1 MTAMGQIKA
10 ILSDSDGTLINS
22 LYLIRHGQYEAT
34 AAYLAA
40 RGVPRHDIPEY
51 EVYES
56 YINRSVGGNT
66 RETLEATLR
75 LLYSET
81 HEHHLQNI
89 DFDELDR
96 SLQPVQDRIAPLY
109 VHPFHGLTELFTWLG
124 QNGISLG
131 IFTSGTAYHIVRH
144 YGISL
149 PALGYTDLYRN
160 DTVGNQEK
168 LHAFTDRVKAVYGIP
183 QFVAVTADDVTRT
196 KPDPEGMLK
205 ALDLLGLSP
214 EDVVSLGD
222 HPVDMQAAKA
232 AGVHA
237 IGTTHGFSTAAE
249 LKAAGAIRTVDSLL
263 TIPKLIEA
271 HNSGKDPL
279 F

>member
-1 MTAMGQIKA
+1 MSKIKA

-22 LYLIRHGQYEAT
+22 LYLIRHGQYEASVE
-34 AAYLAA
+34 YLTSI
-40 RGVPRHDIPEY
+40 GVPRHDIPEY
-51 EVYES
+51 DVYES

-75 LLYSET
+75 LLFGET
-81 HEHHLQNI
+81 HEHHLNKI

-124 QNGISLG
+124 KNSLSMG
-131 IFTSGTAYHIVRH
+131 IFTSGSAYHIVRH
-144 YGISL
+144 YGLAL

-160 DTVGNQEK
+160 DTADNLQK
-168 LHAFTDRVKAVYGIP
+168 LAAFIERVKAVYGIP

-196 KPDPEGMLK
+196 KPDPEAVLK
-205 ALDLLGLSP
+205 ALDMLGLKP
-214 EDVVSLGD
+214 DEVVAMGD
-222 HPVDMQAAKA
+222 HPVDIKAARA

-237 IGTTHGFSTAAE
+237 MGTTHGFSTAAE
-249 LKAAGAIRTVDSLL
+249 LKEAGAFMTVDNLVK
-263 TIPKLIEA
+263 IPHLIEA
-271 HNSGKDPL
+271 HNSGKKLL

>member
-1 MTAMGQIKA
+1 MIKA

-34 AAYLAA
+34 AEYLAS
-40 RGVPRHDIPEY
+40 RGIPRHDFPTY

-56 YINRSVGGNT
+56 YINKSVGGST

-81 HEHHLQNI
+81 HEHHLKGL

-96 SLQPVQDRIAPLY
+96 SLKPVQDRIAPLY

-124 QNGISLG
+124 KNGINLG
-131 IFTSGTAYHIVRH
+131 IFTSGSSYHIVRH
-144 YGISL
+144 YGIAL
-149 PALGYTDLYRN
+149 PALGYTDLYLN
-160 DTVGNQEK
+160 ENAGNQEK
-168 LHAFTDRVKAVYGIP
+168 LHAFIERVKSVYGIP
-183 QFVAVTADDVTRT
+183 EFVAVTADDVSKT
-196 KPDPEGMLK
+196 KPDPEGILK
-205 ALDLLGLSP
+205 ALSILELQKD
-214 EDVVSLGD
+214 EVIAMGD
-222 HPVDMQAAKA
+222 HPFDMQAART

-249 LKAAGAIRTVDSLL
+249 LKGAGAFLTVDNLV
-263 TIPKLIEA
+263 TIPRLIEN
-271 HNSGKDPL
+271 HNNGKAPL